1 MKAVYYFKLL
11 IIIGLLRVSLFI
23 TKKSMS
29 FFELLVQINQYEATL
44 VKAEALPELERK
56 DELLKLFSSLLKA
69 LKELYTIMKVPST
82 NLDENDV
89 KGYEYLF
96 KTLNRLL
103 QRLSVTSFEL
113 LSKDQ
118 KKLLIQILE
127 TFILLFENVGSP
139 KTSVQFSLSKNDLS
153 ALAYTFGIVLEDFK
167 LKFIEQKKPFDAD
180 SEHVLELLIPVLSL
194 FFVFLQRN
202 TSQPL
207 FLELQRGLSESVLS
221 QFILTSLLFASSRY
235 SSTTTT
241 GSSNVI
247 PKSSL
252 LSNTFY
258 LSCIDLVNDSIRIFS
273 TSSSSQE
280 SNNIFWRKSFPGIFS
295 ILFNLIRKMP
305 SSEM

>member
-1 MKAVYYFKLL
+1 M
-11 IIIGLLRVSLFI
+11 
-23 TKKSMS
+23 MS
-29 FFELLVQINQYEATL
+29 FFELLVQINQYEAKL
-44 VKAEALPELERK
+44 VNVEALPELERK
-56 DELLKLFSSLLKA
+56 DELLKLYSSLLKA
-69 LKELYTIMKVPST
+69 VKELSTIMKSPIT
-82 NLDENDV
+82 DFDENDI

-96 KTLNRLL
+96 KTLSRLL
-103 QRLSVTSFEL
+103 QRISVTSFEL

-127 TFILLFENVGSP
+127 TFKLLIKETGSS
-139 KTSVQFSLSKNDLS
+139 KISVTFSLSKHDIS
-153 ALAYTFGIVLEDFK
+153 SLAYTFGIILEDFK
-167 LKFIEQKKPFDAD
+167 LKFIEQKKSLDAD
-180 SEHVLELLIPVLSL
+180 SEHALELLIPVLSL
-194 FFVFLQRN
+194 FFVFLQKN

-207 FLELQRGLSESVLS
+207 FLELQQNLSESVLS

-235 SSTTTT
+235 SSATSS

-273 TSSSSQE
+273 SSSSRQ
-280 SNNIFWRKSFPGIFS
+280 SNNEFWRKSFPGIFS